1 MLFRDRCAAKPS
13 PSYIY
18 PVHVLAGLKKFLK
31 KNVGEEELA
40 IIDKKLGGIIQEK
53 MGIKCLYRCVSESA
67 LGASTEETDISRPG
81 GGVRLS
87 IPVSLAM
94 LF

>member
-1 MLFRDRCAAKPS
+1 MF
-13 PSYIY
+13 
-18 PVHVLAGLKKFLK
+18 LAGLKKFLK

-67 LGASTEETDISRPG
+67 LGACKEETAIAIARPDSRIC
-81 GGVRLS
+81 
-87 IPVSLAM
+87 IPV
-94 LF
+94 